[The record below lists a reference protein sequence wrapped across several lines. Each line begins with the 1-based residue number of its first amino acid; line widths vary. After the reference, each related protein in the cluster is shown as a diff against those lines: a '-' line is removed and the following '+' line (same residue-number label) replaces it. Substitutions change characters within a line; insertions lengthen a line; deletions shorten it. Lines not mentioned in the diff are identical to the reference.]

1 MSPIRYDD
9 PRVLR
14 AGNEAFGAFVRACG
28 WASAH
33 GLRELPREA
42 ARLVAP
48 ARVWRRL
55 ADAGLVHALEGGA
68 WGLDGP
74 ARSQEQLE
82 APTAAE
88 ATRAPLT
95 QAERARRYRER
106 HASTVTPSRDERHAA
121 VTGSVTDS
129 VTPSRDAAS
138 RASLSSPEREDPL
151 VPETDG
157 IPESAREVVT
167 VPVTRNVTQLPRY
180 EDPSPPFVANVL
192 SSWQMSTGRQLDA
205 TETWTRFLAHAHAR
219 RERGQVA
226 HATEHEFRMWVASTK
241 PNAGRSGP
249 RRPLQQDPPGP
260 KAYPVASPDD
270 EWTERRTS

>member
-106 HASTVTPSRDERHAA
+106 HASTVTRHDA

-129 VTPSRDAAS
+129 SRDAAS

>member
-1 MSPIRYDD
+1 MTLRYDD

-14 AGNEAFGAFVRACG
+14 AGNEAYGAFVRACG
-28 WASAH
+28 WAEAN

-74 ARSQEQLE
+74 ARRSEQRE
-82 APTAAE
+82 APPSAE
-88 ATRAPLT
+88 APRAPLT

-106 HASTVTPSRDERHAA
+106 HASTVTPSRDERHGA

-129 VTPSRDAAS
+129 VTSSRDDVT
-138 RASLSSPEREDPL
+138 RASLSPLGKEDIPNHPEGEIL
-151 VPETDG
+151 GET
-157 IPESAREVVT
+157 RVT
-167 VPVTRNVTQLPRY
+167 VTPSVTAVTSLPSY
-180 EDPSPPFVANVL
+180 EDPAPEYVARVL

-205 TETWTRFLAHAHAR
+205 TETWTRFLANAHAR

-226 HATEHEFRMWVASTK
+226 HATEHDFRMWVAATK
-241 PNAGRSGP
+241 PTTMTGP
-249 RRPLQQDPPGP
+249 RGGRRTVQTDPPGP
-260 KAYPVASPDD
+260 KAYPVATPDD

>member
-1 MSPIRYDD
+1 MTLRYDD

-14 AGNEAFGAFVRACG
+14 AGNEAFGALVRAMG
-28 WASAH
+28 WAEAN

-55 ADAGLVHALEGGA
+55 AEAGLVHALEGGA

-74 ARSQEQLE
+74 ARRREQLE
-82 APTAAE
+82 STSAEEAP
-88 ATRAPLT
+88 RAPLT
-95 QAERARRYRER
+95 GAERARRYRER
-106 HASTVTPSRDERHAA
+106 HAQAVTPSRDERHGA
-121 VTGSVTDS
+121 VTCGVTDS
-129 VTPSRDAAS
+129 VTPSRDGDAP
-138 RASLSSPEREDPL
+138 ASLSPMGKE
-151 VPETDG
+151 G
-157 IPESAREVVT
+157 ISQHQEGEILGAPRVSVT
-167 VPVTRNVTQLPRY
+167 PPVTTVTTLPSY
-180 EDPSPPFVANVL
+180 DDAAPAYVALVL

-205 TETWTRFLAHAHAR
+205 TETWTRFLANAHAR

-226 HATEHEFRMWVASTK
+226 HATEHDFRMWVAATK
-241 PNAGRSGP
+241 PSPGP
-249 RRPLQQDPPGP
+249 RGGRRTVQTDPPGP

>member
-1 MSPIRYDD
+1 MTLRYDD
-9 PRVLR
+9 PRVLK
-14 AGNEAFGAFVRACG
+14 AGNEAYGAFVRACG
-28 WASAH
+28 WAEAN
-33 GLRELPREA
+33 GVRELPREA

-74 ARSQEQLE
+74 ARRPEQLE
-82 APTAAE
+82 ATPAAE
-88 ATRAPLT
+88 APRAPLT

-106 HASTVTPSRDERHAA
+106 HASTVTPSRDERHGA

-129 VTPSRDAAS
+129 VTPSRDAVT
-138 RASLSSPEREDPL
+138 RASLSPLGKEDISQHQEGEIL
-151 VPETDG
+151 GET
-157 IPESAREVVT
+157 RVT
-167 VPVTRNVTQLPRY
+167 VTPSVTAVTSLPSY
-180 EDPSPPFVANVL
+180 EDPAPEYVARVM

-205 TETWTRFLAHAHAR
+205 TETWTRFLANAHAR

-226 HATEHEFRMWVASTK
+226 HATEHDFRMWVAATK
-241 PNAGRSGP
+241 PTSPGP
-249 RRPLQQDPPGP
+249 RGGRRTVQTDPPGP